1 MTLWIVLL
9 ILVILIA
16 IFYISA
22 YNGMQKAKINTEEA
36 WSQITVQLKRRNDL
50 IPNLVET
57 VKGYAKHEK

>member
-57 VKGYAKHEK
+57 VKG